1 MRLKCVG
8 KHFQCDVCDKMFNNY
23 SVMVVHKR
31 IHFGERPYKCL
42 ECGDGFSCTSSLKSH
57 YKLHKQQN
65 GYDFENDD
73 FTTNLKFYQKYEVNA
88 EYNNNDWSRYEQSY
102 SGEFDK

>member
-8 KHFQCDVCDKMFNNY
+8 KQFQCDVCDKMFNNY
-23 SVMVVHKR
+23 SVMVIHKR
-31 IHFGERPYKCL
+31 NHFGERPYKCL
-42 ECGDGFSCTSSLKSH
+42 ECGDGFSCTSYLKSH

-65 GYDFENDD
+65 EYDYDNDD
-73 FTTNLKFYQKYEVNA
+73 LATNLPFYKKYEVNA
-88 EYNNNDWSRYEQSY
+88 EYNNNKWSRYEQSY